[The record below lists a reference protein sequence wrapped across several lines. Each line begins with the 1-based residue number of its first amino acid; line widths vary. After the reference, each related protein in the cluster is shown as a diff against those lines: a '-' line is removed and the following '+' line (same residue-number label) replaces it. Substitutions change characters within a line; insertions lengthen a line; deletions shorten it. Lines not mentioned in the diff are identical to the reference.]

1 MKIPL
6 LNKKGFSLMEMLIY
20 IAILVLIMIV
30 VLNILFNI
38 ISSQKKFKS
47 ARSVENSAAYT
58 LERINRELRNA
69 QSIDTLNST
78 FGSNPGSLKLI
89 GLDSNGNQRTVE
101 FFVSSSTVHIKEN
114 GIDLG
119 RLTQADGKV
128 TNLVFTH
135 ITNTHSDSVRTV
147 IRIESGTST
156 NYRSENFY
164 STTILR
170 GSL

>member
-1 MKIPL
+1 MKSPITD
-6 LNKKGFSLMEMLIY
+6 KRGFSLMEMLIY
-20 IAILVLIMIV
+20 IAILVLIMV
-30 VLNILFNI
+30 VVINILFNI
-38 ISSQKKFKS
+38 ISSQKKFKT
-47 ARSVENSAAYT
+47 AKNVENSAAYT
-58 LERINRELRNA
+58 LERINREIRDA
-69 QSIDTLNST
+69 QSIDTLGSV

-89 GLDSNGNQRTVE
+89 GTDVNGNSKTVE

-119 RLTQADGKV
+119 RLSQTEGRV
-128 TNLVFTH
+128 TNLIFNR
-135 ITNTHSDSVRTV
+135 ITNTHSDSVRTRLTV
-147 IRIESGTST
+147 ESGTST

>member
-1 MKIPL
+1 
-6 LNKKGFSLMEMLIY
+6 MEMLIY
-20 IAILVLIMIV
+20 IAILVLIMVV
-30 VLNILFNI
+30 VLNILFNL

-58 LERINRELRNA
+58 LERINREIRNA
-69 QSIDTLNST
+69 QSVDTLSSI
-78 FGSNPGSLKLI
+78 FGTNPGTLKLI
-89 GLDSNGNQRTVE
+89 GTDSNGNPRTVE

-119 RLTQADGKV
+119 RLSQADGRV
-128 TNLVFTH
+128 TNLTFTH

-147 IRIESGTST
+147 IAIESGTTT
-156 NYRSENFY
+156 NYRAENFY
-164 STTILR
+164 ATTILR